1 MNGYTPEIENP
12 YPEQSGG
19 KITEFVYL
27 SPVVLYRGKEANEIR
42 GNNEDADYV
51 VACPYLV
58 KYKLDNKLRFIE
70 VPQGMLTDLAS
81 VPWGFRWLVGRVGPH
96 LEASIVHDYLYI
108 AWQDIEGY
116 RAQLKDWAFANK
128 LMGAAMAKAKVVW
141 WRRIII
147 LMAVW
152 IFGWIVYFI
161 RNPNP
166 RYVEVPDYKAEIEA
180 ALEAKAEI
188 EAEDEAQPAP
198 DAADGEPES

>member
-1 MNGYTPEIENP
+1 MNGDTPEIENP

-19 KITEFVYL
+19 KITDFEYV
-27 SPVVLYRGKEANEIR
+27 SPLVLYRAKDANEIR
-42 GNNEDADYV
+42 GGKEDSNYV

-81 VPWGFRWLVGRVGPH
+81 VPRGFRWLVGRVGPH
-96 LEASIVHDYLYI
+96 LEASIFHDYLYI
-108 AWQDIEGY
+108 AWQDIAGY
-116 RAQLKDWAFANK
+116 RAQPKDFAFANR
-128 LMGAAMAKAKVVW
+128 LMGAAMVKAKVVW
-141 WRRIII
+141 WRRILI

-161 RNPNP
+161 RNSNP

-180 ALEAKAEI
+180 ALKAKAEI
-188 EAEDEAQPAP
+188 EAEIEAQSAP
-198 DAADGEPES
+198 GAADGEAES

>member
-1 MNGYTPEIENP
+1 MIGYTPEIENP
-12 YPEQSGG
+12 YPEGPGG
-19 KITEFVYL
+19 QITDFEYV
-27 SPVVLYRGKEANEIR
+27 SPLVLYRFANPD
-42 GNNEDADYV
+42 EDDGDQADAAYV
-51 VACPYLV
+51 VGRPYSV
-58 KYKLDNKLRFIE
+58 EFKLDGNQRVVE